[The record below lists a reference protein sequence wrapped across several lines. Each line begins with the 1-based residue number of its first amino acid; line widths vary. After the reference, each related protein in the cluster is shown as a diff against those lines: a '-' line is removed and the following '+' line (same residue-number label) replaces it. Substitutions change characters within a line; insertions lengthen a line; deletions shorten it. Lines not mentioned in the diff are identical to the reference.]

1 MSDGKSNEGVSNDVI
16 VGRSKTSE
24 VERSGWD
31 VISADKGG
39 GERILG
45 LILIDGMV
53 GNGEARPGLVGKGE
67 ARPTQ
72 GPPPSSNSWVLV
84 GHLTLLTYSTSCLA
98 ESSDLVSSTSTSFSS
113 SRTSSTFLLAF
124 SPDVSDLV
132 SVLTE
137 VMFTSYKSISWSM
150 QYIPLR
156 IKKITKIE
164 THFYLKRNTAID
176 WMVITC
182 ISKLQNLNQGL
193 SLLKVFLPAQHAV

>member
-1 MSDGKSNEGVSNDVI
+1 MSDGKSSVGVSKDVI

-31 VISADKGG
+31 VISVDKAG

-45 LILIDGMV
+45 LISID
-53 GNGEARPGLVGKGE
+53 GLVGNGE

-72 GPPPSSNSWVLV
+72 GPPPSSNSWVLA
-84 GHLTLLTYSTSCLA
+84 GHLTLLTYSISCLV
-98 ESSDLVSSTSTSFSS
+98 EPGDLVSSTSTSFSS
-113 SRTSSTFLLAF
+113 SRTSSTFLVAF
-124 SPDVSDLV
+124 SLDVSDLV

-156 IKKITKIE
+156 IK
-164 THFYLKRNTAID
+164 
-176 WMVITC
+176 
-182 ISKLQNLNQGL
+182 
-193 SLLKVFLPAQHAV
+193 

>member
-1 MSDGKSNEGVSNDVI
+1 MSDGKSSVGVSKDVI
-16 VGRSKTSE
+16 VGRSKTSD
-24 VERSGWD
+24 VERSCWD

-72 GPPPSSNSWVLV
+72 GPPPSSNSWVLA
-84 GHLTLLTYSTSCLA
+84 GHLTLLPYSISCLA
-98 ESSDLVSSTSTSFSS
+98 ESGDLVSSTSTSFSS

-156 IKKITKIE
+156 IK
-164 THFYLKRNTAID
+164 
-176 WMVITC
+176 
-182 ISKLQNLNQGL
+182 Q
-193 SLLKVFLPAQHAV
+193 

>member
-1 MSDGKSNEGVSNDVI
+1 MFFLLTAHFVTWFEAGTGSLGGKTSDWKSRVGVSKDVI
-16 VGRSKTSE
+16 VGRSKTSD

-31 VISADKGG
+31 ATSVDREG

-45 LILIDGMV
+45 LISIDGMV

-72 GPPPSSNSWVLV
+72 DPPPSPNSWVLA

-98 ESSDLVSSTSTSFSS
+98 ESGDLVSSTSTSFSS
-113 SRTSSTFLLAF
+113 SRTSSTFLIAF

-156 IKKITKIE
+156 IQK
-164 THFYLKRNTAID
+164 
-176 WMVITC
+176 
-182 ISKLQNLNQGL
+182 
-193 SLLKVFLPAQHAV
+193 

>member
-1 MSDGKSNEGVSNDVI
+1 MSDGKSSEGVSKDVI

-31 VISADKGG
+31 VTSVDKGG

-45 LILIDGMV
+45 LISIDGMV
-53 GNGEARPGLVGKGE
+53 GNGE

-72 GPPPSSNSWVLV
+72 GPPPSSNSWVLA

-98 ESSDLVSSTSTSFSS
+98 ESSDSVSSTSTSFSS
-113 SRTSSTFLLAF
+113 SRTSSTFLVAF
-124 SPDVSDLV
+124 SLDVSDLV

-156 IKKITKIE
+156 IK
-164 THFYLKRNTAID
+164 
-176 WMVITC
+176 
-182 ISKLQNLNQGL
+182 
-193 SLLKVFLPAQHAV
+193 